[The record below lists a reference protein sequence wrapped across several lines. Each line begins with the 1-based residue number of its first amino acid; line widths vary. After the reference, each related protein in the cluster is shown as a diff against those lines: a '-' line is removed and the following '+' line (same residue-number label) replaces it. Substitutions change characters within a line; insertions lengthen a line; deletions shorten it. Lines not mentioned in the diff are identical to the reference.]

1 MSKGK
6 RVLKVLPSLPPSAF
20 SSLFPSFCI
29 QVFGSS
35 LEELAADS
43 RKFDEVVV
51 YVRHVSTLRLLEKWL
66 HRFKVGDEAE
76 IGEEMFYVVWAP
88 ERAPVSRQNIAVDE
102 KTVVVL
108 RCVAAKGVW
117 L

>member
-1 MSKGK
+1 MSGKK

-20 SSLFPSFCI
+20 PGLFPSFCI
-29 QVFGSS
+29 QVIDSS
-35 LEELAADS
+35 LDELAADS
-43 RKFDEVVV
+43 RKYDGVVV
-51 YVRHVSTLRLLEKWL
+51 YVRHTPTLELLKRWL
-66 HRFKVGDEAE
+66 PRFIVGDTVEV
-76 IGEEMFYVVWAP
+76 GEEMFYVISALQRTP
-88 ERAPVSRQNIAVDE
+88 ASGQNIPVDE